1 MVNCQAFGCNND
13 SRKGAGKTFYIIS
26 NPEKYPEKSELI
38 ARWLHNIGTGWT
50 LKTFKFTHAK
60 RVCEDHFAPTCFG
73 FIIVNHFLVV
83 S

>member
-1 MVNCQAFGCNND
+1 MTAQNLSTKIVNCQAFGCNND
-13 SRKGAGKTFYIIS
+13 SRKGAGKIFYIIS

-60 RVCEDHFAPTCFG
+60 GGR
-73 FIIVNHFLVV
+73 
-83 S
+83 

>member
-1 MVNCQAFGCNND
+1 MLCHPQRLSQEKELRSKLQVTAQNLSTKMVNCQAFGCNND

-38 ARWLHNIGTGWT
+38 ARSM
-50 LKTFKFTHAK
+50 A
-60 RVCEDHFAPTCFG
+60 
-73 FIIVNHFLVV
+73 